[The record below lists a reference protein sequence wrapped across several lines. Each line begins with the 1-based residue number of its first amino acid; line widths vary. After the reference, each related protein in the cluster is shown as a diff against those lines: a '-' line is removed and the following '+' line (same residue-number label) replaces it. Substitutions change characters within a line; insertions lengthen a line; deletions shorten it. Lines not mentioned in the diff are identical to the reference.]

1 MKKNLEIYIHIPF
14 CRQKCAY
21 CDFLSFPDYNEKYI
35 DSIKRE
41 IAGKA
46 EAFNLKDEYIIS
58 TIFIGGGTPSF
69 IEADDIVSIID
80 TLYKNIEVDINAEIT
95 IETNPGT
102 LNKSKLKAYKGI
114 GINRLSIGLQ
124 SVNNA
129 ELKRL
134 GRIHTY
140 EEFLN
145 NYYLARETGFE
156 NINIDLMS
164 ALPNQT
170 IESFNNTLKTIITL
184 NPEHISAYSLI
195 IEEGTKFYELYSG
208 HRELLPS
215 EEAEREM
222 YYNTKALLAAGGY
235 ERYEVSNYAK
245 PGFECRHNIGYWRR
259 NEYIGFGI
267 GAASLIN
274 STRFTNIRDIH
285 KYIQFLDNNKS
296 DTTGYQA
303 LYYFQNADF
312 GQAQETGSISIYCEQ
327 NKLSVNEQMEEFMF
341 LGLRM
346 MVGISIN
353 EFENSFNCLFEE
365 VYGKVLNKLINEEL
379 VIKNDDRIFLS
390 ERGID
395 VSNYVLSE
403 FLI

>member
-14 CRQKCAY
+14 CKQKCAY
-21 CDFLSFPDYNEKYI
+21 CDFLSFPVYNEKYI

-80 TLYKNIEVDINAEIT
+80 TLYKNIEVDINTEIT

-129 ELKRL
+129 ELKKL

-184 NPEHISAYSLI
+184 NPEHISAYGLI

-208 HRELLPS
+208 HSELLPS

-235 ERYEVSNYAK
+235 ERYEISNYAK
-245 PGFECRHNIGYWRR
+245 SGFECRHNIGYWRR
-259 NEYIGFGI
+259 REYIGFGI
-267 GAASLIN
+267 GAASLLN
-274 STRFTNIRDIH
+274 NTRYTNICDIH
-285 KYIQFLDNNKS
+285 KYIQLLDNCCVKSNK
-296 DTTGYQA
+296 G
-303 LYYFQNADF
+303 DF
-312 GQAQETGSISIYCEQ
+312 LSIFEEQ
-327 NKLSVNEQMEEFMF
+327 NKLTVNEQMEEFMF

-346 MVGISIN
+346 MEGISIN

-365 VYGKVLNKLINEEL
+365 VYGRVLNKLINEEL
-379 VIKNDDRIFLS
+379 VIKNNDRIFLS

>member
-1 MKKNLEIYIHIPF
+1 MKKKLEIYIHIPF
-14 CRQKCAY
+14 CKQKCAY
-21 CDFLSFPDYNEKYI
+21 CDFLSFTDYNERYI
-35 DSIKRE
+35 DSIKKE
-41 IAGKA
+41 IVKKS
-46 EAFNLKDEYIIS
+46 EAFKLRDQYIIT

-69 IEADDIVSIID
+69 IEAGNIVSILD
-80 TLYKNIEVDINAEIT
+80 TIYENIEVDKETEIT
-95 IETNPGT
+95 IEANPGT
-102 LNKSKLKAYKGI
+102 LDRIKLKAYKSI

-124 SVNNA
+124 SVNND

-145 NYYLARETGFE
+145 NYYIARETGFE

-170 IESFNNTLKTIITL
+170 VKSFDNTLKTVIGL
-184 NPEHISAYSLI
+184 KPEHISAYSLI
-195 IEEGTKFYELYSG
+195 IEEGTKFFDLYNS
-208 HRELLPS
+208 HSELLPS

-222 YYNTKALLAAGGY
+222 YYDSKALLAAGGY
-235 ERYEVSNYAK
+235 ERYEISNYAK
-245 PGFECRHNIGYWRR
+245 QGFECRHNTGYWRR

-274 STRFTNIRDIH
+274 NTRFTNIRDIN
-285 KYIQFLDNNKS
+285 KYIHFLAEDCE
-296 DTTGYQA
+296 QA
-303 LYYFQNADF
+303 K
-312 GQAQETGSISIYCEQ
+312 ETVNLSIYEEQ
-327 NKLSVNEQMEEFMF
+327 NSLTVNEQMEEFMF

-346 MVGISIN
+346 MDGISIN
-353 EFENSFNCLFEE
+353 EFENSFNCLFES
-365 VYGKVLNKLINEEL
+365 VYGNVLNKLISEEL
-379 VIKNDDRIFLS
+379 IIKNSDRIFLS